1 MLEPY
6 FILINH
12 IRLEC
17 WYNGHSSPLRLINKS
32 FIEMRGKLLED
43 LAAVFCWYALLPHAS
58 PISIPFLRIHFW
70 SIWLHCMREVGLTHT
85 HRKAA
90 GYETHLCT
98 LRISSS
104 LTSNELLS
112 FVRQGSNSALY
123 TGRTKLGC
131 NLILISYLHVHSLK
145 ELLTLCSCSS
155 ICPVYGYVLF
165 TCSKHGSFSNCPFS
179 TKIDSYP

>member
-32 FIEMRGKLLED
+32 FIEMHGRLLED

-70 SIWLHCMREVGLTHT
+70 SIWLHCMREARLTHT
-85 HRKAA
+85 HTEKAA

-98 LRISSS
+98 LRTSS
-104 LTSNELLS
+104 LQVWHQTSSLASLDRAQTQPS
-112 FVRQGSNSALY
+112 IQGVQS
-123 TGRTKLGC
+123 
-131 NLILISYLHVHSLK
+131 
-145 ELLTLCSCSS
+145 
-155 ICPVYGYVLF
+155 
-165 TCSKHGSFSNCPFS
+165 
-179 TKIDSYP
+179 